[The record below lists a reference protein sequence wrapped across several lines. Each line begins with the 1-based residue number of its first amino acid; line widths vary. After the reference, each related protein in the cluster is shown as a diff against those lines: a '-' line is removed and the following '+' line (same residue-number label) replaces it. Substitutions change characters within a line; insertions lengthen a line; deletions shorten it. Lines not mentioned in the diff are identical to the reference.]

1 MTVWPA
7 WANSHNSKKGSRV
20 CWDVSRSGVHACT
33 NTCKMYVTRC
43 VHMVYG
49 ESETRCESERICECL
64 LSARCRLSRVSCV
77 CVMCRLLKPFAVR
90 RAVRAERPRT
100 GVAFSDRLL
109 LFRVSFGLAVAAG
122 SHVAGINCELGTGTC
137 GLWIVDA
144 DYCVCEVGTSGLPR
158 AVHTRGRAPGGA
170 RPGRGAPAA
179 AGDVDTCNKL
189 KMYISYRERES
200 RMNVN

>member
-1 MTVWPA
+1 MSAGTC
-7 WANSHNSKKGSRV
+7 RV
-20 CWDVSRSGVHACT
+20 AVCMHLACT

-144 DYCVCEVGTSGLPR
+144 DYCVCEVGTSGLPYLAR
-158 AVHTRGRAPGGA
+158 STLGVGRRG
-170 RPGRGAPAA
+170 GRGLGAA
-179 AGDVDTCNKL
+179 RRPPPETSTRVIN
-189 KMYISYRERES
+189 
-200 RMNVN
+200 